1 MMRFK
6 VHTGGGLLCWFV
18 CAIALSCALPA
29 PVHATPSGKDVGRVA
44 DLIEALQLTE
54 ANKLLSELEAS
65 FPETAPIMFQRAL
78 LTFYAGDYA
87 AAVDIADRAIA
98 QIGEAQAPK
107 SWLATRDL
115 VASTLEATR
124 NYQHEVSPDGRYHIA
139 YPSGEERVLLPYAF
153 DVLASMDRVLR
164 NVVGAPVP
172 GPIRLE
178 IYPSASALAQVSTLT
193 LEQIETSGTVALCK
207 WNRLMITSPRAL
219 VRGYPWVD
227 TIAHELTHLYLS
239 FATQE
244 RAPVWLQ
251 EGTAKLLERR
261 WRDPAA
267 AFELDPTSRTLL
279 LRATRDGKLLTFDQ
293 LHPSIALLPSQDD
306 ATLAFAQVSTFMNTF
321 VTTHGE
327 RALRDAFSQIGH
339 GADARDALGRA
350 ASARFAELERTWKAA
365 LPKAVPA
372 NAPRKLARRFRS
384 GSSDTP
390 DESQDVAVSE
400 ARRFLRIGDLL
411 WSRQHPRSAMLEYEK
426 AQRADADDPIVAA
439 RLARSALEAGDPARS
454 VAALDPLLSR
464 YPEHAPTHA
473 VRGAALHELG
483 RLPEARSAL
492 LEAVRINP
500 FDPDP
505 HCRLSRIVEEPDA
518 AATEQ
523 RACNTLS
530 GR

>member
-1 MMRFK
+1 MR
-6 VHTGGGLLCWFV
+6 LW
-18 CAIALSCALPA
+18 IALCCWLCAAPA
-29 PVHATPSGKDVGRVA
+29 LAAPGGKDVGRAA

-54 ANKLLSELEAS
+54 AAKLLTELEAS
-65 FPETAPIMFQRAL
+65 YPDAAPIVFQRAL
-78 LTFYAGDYA
+78 LAFYSGDYTGA
-87 AAVDIADRAIA
+87 AELAERAVQ
-98 QIGEAQAPK
+98 QIGEQQAPK
-107 SWLATRDL
+107 AWLSTREL
-115 VASTLEATR
+115 IVSTREATR
-124 NYQHEVSPDGRYHIA
+124 NYQHETSPDGRYSVA
-139 YPSGEERVLLPYAF
+139 FPPGQDRVLLPYAF
-153 DVLASMDRVLR
+153 EVLENMDRVLR
-164 NVVGAPVP
+164 NVVGVPVP

-239 FATQE
+239 YVTEE

-261 WRDPAA
+261 WRDPNGN
-267 AFELDPTSRTLL
+267 FELDPTSRALL
-279 LRATRDGKLLTFDQ
+279 LRATRDNKLLTFDQ

-321 VTTHGE
+321 IGAHGE
-327 RALRDAFSQIGH
+327 RSLRDAFQQIAH
-339 GADARDALGRA
+339 GTDARDALARA
-350 ASARFAELERTWKAA
+350 TGLKFGDLERNWKAT
-365 LPKAVPA
+365 LPKAPA
-372 NAPRKLARRFRS
+372 TNAPRKLARRFRAA
-384 GSSDTP
+384 GSETP
-390 DESQDVAVSE
+390 DESQDVAVTE

-411 WSRQHPRSAMLEYEK
+411 WSRRHVRGAMLEYEK
-426 AQRADADDPIVAA
+426 AHRADSDDPIVAA
-439 RLARSALEAGDPARS
+439 RLARAALEAGDAGRS
-454 VAALDPLLSR
+454 LAALEPLLTR

-483 RLPEARSAL
+483 RLPEAHSAL

-505 HCRLSRIVEEPDA
+505 HCRLFRIAQEPEEA
-518 AATEQ
+518 
-523 RACNTLS
+523 RAERTACSMLS
-530 GR
+530 EGR